1 MVGLSTARTPMGRE
15 YCTVPMQ
22 VTASFSDMVFGFLEE
37 GEGLTESVSSDE
49 GCREIEDLDE
59 DEEREK
65 DNDGNVEEDKSF
77 WKNQHQL
84 LQVIQF

>member
-1 MVGLSTARTPMGRE
+1 MVGLSTTSRTPTGRE
-15 YCTVPMQ
+15 CCTAPTQ

-37 GEGLTESVSSDE
+37 GDF
-49 GCREIEDLDE
+49 DE
-59 DEEREK
+59 DDEK
-65 DNDGNVEEDKSF
+65 ETDNDGNVEEDKSF